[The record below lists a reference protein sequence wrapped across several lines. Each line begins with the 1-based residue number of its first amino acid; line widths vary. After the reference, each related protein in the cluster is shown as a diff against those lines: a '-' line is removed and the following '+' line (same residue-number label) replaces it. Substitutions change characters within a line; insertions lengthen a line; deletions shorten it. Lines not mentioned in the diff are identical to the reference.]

1 MASEQ
6 LELIREAA
14 VYVKSRTKLV
24 PEVGVIL
31 GTGLGDFANALLSW
45 FQPRPSH
52 PILDVLENISDFV
65 CRPVRR
71 MFPTAMGGIDFAPL
85 IVLLIIQFVGMGF
98 LVPTLADLARTMR

>member
-1 MASEQ
+1 VFVFGNFVGMLAALLGWVLQALQ
-6 LELIREAA
+6 LVL
-14 VYVKSRTKLV
+14 LV
-24 PEVGVIL
+24 
-31 GTGLGDFANALLSW
+31 NALLSW

-52 PILDVLENISDFV
+52 PILDELENISQIV

>member
-1 MASEQ
+1 MFVFGNFVGMLAALLGWVLQALQ
-6 LELIREAA
+6 LVL
-14 VYVKSRTKLV
+14 LV
-24 PEVGVIL
+24 
-31 GTGLGDFANALLSW
+31 NALLSW

-52 PILDVLENISDFV
+52 PILDVLDRISDFV

-98 LVPTLADLARTMR
+98 LVPTLHDLARTMR

>member
-1 MASEQ
+1 MFVFGNFVGMLAALLGWVLQALQ
-6 LELIREAA
+6 LVL
-14 VYVKSRTKLV
+14 LV
-24 PEVGVIL
+24 
-31 GTGLGDFANALLSW
+31 NALLSW

-52 PILDVLENISDFV
+52 PILDVLDHISDFV

-98 LVPTLADLARTMR
+98 LVPTLQDLARTMR